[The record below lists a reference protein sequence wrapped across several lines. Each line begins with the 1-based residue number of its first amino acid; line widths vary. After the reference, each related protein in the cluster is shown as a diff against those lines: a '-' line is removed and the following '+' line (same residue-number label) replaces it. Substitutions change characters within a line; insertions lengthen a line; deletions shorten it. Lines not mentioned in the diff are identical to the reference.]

1 MVTSLP
7 GPQDEEN
14 YSRPMRIVVIGGQG
28 LLGTALVQRLEARGV
43 TVSSASRR
51 TGVDLA
57 TGAGLEAALDGVEC
71 VVHAAVHPLRHRQ
84 VNFDGTRRLIKILVG
99 RSTPPYVIYP
109 SIVGCD
115 RIPFRYYR
123 AKYAS
128 ELVLERSQLPVTVVR
143 ATQFHTVVAAV
154 ARTVTPGPV
163 AFVPDGM
170 SFQPCD
176 HRWVASE
183 LADIALR
190 PAPSGYDRA
199 ADRAGPERLS
209 LADAV
214 ALIRVAEG
222 KRLPRLI
229 TLPPVGGT
237 LRAFQAGANL
247 PDPGTKIGGSSFQR
261 FLEEPRR

>member
-1 MVTSLP
+1 
-7 GPQDEEN
+7 
-14 YSRPMRIVVIGGQG
+14 
-28 LLGTALVQRLEARGV
+28 
-43 TVSSASRR
+43 
-51 TGVDLA
+51 
-57 TGAGLEAALDGVEC
+57 
-71 VVHAAVHPLRHRQ
+71 
-84 VNFDGTRRLIKILVG
+84 
-99 RSTPPYVIYP
+99 
-109 SIVGCD
+109 
-115 RIPFRYYR
+115 
-123 AKYAS
+123 
-128 ELVLERSQLPVTVVR
+128 
-143 ATQFHTVVAAV
+143 
-154 ARTVTPGPV
+154 
-163 AFVPDGM
+163 M

-183 LADIALR
+183 LADIALG

-222 KRLPRLI
+222 KRSPRVI

-247 PDPGTKIGGSSFQR
+247 PDPGIKIGGSSFQR

>member
-1 MVTSLP
+1 MVTSLRCL
-7 GPQDEEN
+7 QDEEN

-71 VVHAAVHPLRHRQ
+71 VVHAAVNLLRHRQ

-99 RSTPPYVIYP
+99 RSTPPHVIYP

-115 RIPFRYYR
+115 RIPFRYYH

-143 ATQFHTVVAAV
+143 ATQFHTLVAAV
-154 ARTVTPGPV
+154 ARTLTPGPV
-163 AFVPDGM
+163 AVVPDGM

-183 LADIALR
+183 LADIALG

-199 ADRAGPERLS
+199 ADRAGPERLG

-229 TLPPVGGT
+229 TLPAVGGT

>member
-7 GPQDEEN
+7 CLQDEEN

-28 LLGTALVQRLEARGV
+28 LLGTALVQRLEAHGV

-57 TGAGLEAALDGVEC
+57 TGDGLEAALDGVEC
-71 VVHAAVHPLRHRQ
+71 VVHAAVNTLRHRQ

-99 RSTPPYVIYP
+99 RSTPPHVIYP

-128 ELVLERSQLPVTVVR
+128 ELVLERSQLPVTVLR

-154 ARTVTPGPV
+154 ARAVTLGPV
-163 AFVPDGM
+163 ALVPNGM

-176 HRWVASE
+176 HHWIAAE
-183 LADIALR
+183 LADIALG

-199 ADRAGPERLS
+199 ADRAGPDRLG

-214 ALIRVAEG
+214 ALIRAKQG
-222 KRLPRLI
+222 KASPRLI
-229 TLPPVGGT
+229 TLPAVGGT
-237 LRAFQAGANL
+237 LRAFEARANL
-247 PDPGTKIGGSSFQR
+247 PDPGTTIGGSSFGEV
-261 FLEEPRR
+261 LER

>member
-14 YSRPMRIVVIGGQG
+14 YSRPMRIVVVGGQG

-43 TVSSASRR
+43 TVSSPSRR

-71 VVHAAVHPLRHRQ
+71 VVHAAVNTLRHRQ

-99 RSTPPYVIYP
+99 RSTPPHVIYP

-154 ARTVTPGPV
+154 ARTVTLGPV
-163 AFVPDGM
+163 AVVPDRM

-183 LADIALR
+183 LADIALG

-222 KRLPRLI
+222 QRSPRLI

-261 FLEEPRR
+261 FLEEPRQ